1 MPTSRL
7 LLIIFNFLYPT
18 LFGIPVWNFQSHS
31 IDLLSNNPTYEYI
44 TYEILDDDNSFHIL
58 LKKVFEKK
66 EGNIA
71 IKNYLTVNSETKEV
85 TFDDIG
91 SYYKNI
97 FDKELIICPRGK
109 YNPYDF
115 YNNVF
120 IEPNDFLTS
129 DNWDLKC
136 CLHCN
141 NIFLIFYLGNSSI
154 DFYFTNNSFSEIKKT
169 DNSQLSD
176 FHVDIFD
183 IYDIELENDCNE
195 KPNEFNL
202 HTITKTYS
210 HMIYMKLIFYF
221 EEGNIYPSCP
231 SGQSTVIYSE
241 TQSQAFFDEYNDT
254 RIFFYSYTDISQ
266 FFCGNAILN
275 HGLLDKEYAN
285 PFNII
290 NEEIRSEYE
299 IKNINIIQGT
309 KYAYYTIKNNISDIY
324 YYGIV
329 DLLQMKILY
338 NIEKEM
344 TSFIPYS
351 KSEMLAITSKFC
363 L

>member
-141 NIFLIFYLGNSSI
+141 NIFLIF
-154 DFYFTNNSFSEIKKT
+154 
-169 DNSQLSD
+169 
-176 FHVDIFD
+176 
-183 IYDIELENDCNE
+183 
-195 KPNEFNL
+195 
-202 HTITKTYS
+202 
-210 HMIYMKLIFYF
+210 
-221 EEGNIYPSCP
+221 
-231 SGQSTVIYSE
+231 
-241 TQSQAFFDEYNDT
+241 
-254 RIFFYSYTDISQ
+254 
-266 FFCGNAILN
+266 
-275 HGLLDKEYAN
+275 
-285 PFNII
+285 
-290 NEEIRSEYE
+290 
-299 IKNINIIQGT
+299 
-309 KYAYYTIKNNISDIY
+309 
-324 YYGIV
+324 
-329 DLLQMKILY
+329 
-338 NIEKEM
+338 
-344 TSFIPYS
+344 
-351 KSEMLAITSKFC
+351 
-363 L
+363 

>member
-1 MPTSRL
+1 M
-7 LLIIFNFLYPT
+7 
-18 LFGIPVWNFQSHS
+18 
-31 IDLLSNNPTYEYI
+31 
-44 TYEILDDDNSFHIL
+44 
-58 LKKVFEKK
+58 
-66 EGNIA
+66 
-71 IKNYLTVNSETKEV
+71 
-85 TFDDIG
+85 
-91 SYYKNI
+91 
-97 FDKELIICPRGK
+97 
-109 YNPYDF
+109 
-115 YNNVF
+115 
-120 IEPNDFLTS
+120 
-129 DNWDLKC
+129 
-136 CLHCN
+136 
-141 NIFLIFYLGNSSI
+141 IFYLGNSDI

-351 KSEMLAITSKFC
+351 KSEMLAITQNSVYKICIIKKDNICLESCDLDEFITNTEGNKCYHHCENNEIKFIPDNTCIEKNNCDTNIYVLNQEETECGLCSYFYPGGSKYKLQFIIN
-363 L
+363 